1 MIGPLHWQADE
12 PPVRIHLLRLSGP
25 LLAAIVFVLLRH
37 LGPAPSA
44 MAGIVA
50 WMAVWWISEAVPLA
64 VTSLLPLVL
73 FPLLGIDTVP
83 GTAVNYG
90 KEIIFLFLGGFLL
103 ALAMERAHLHK
114 RIALWIVS
122 RVGGTGPRLIAG
134 MMIASALLS
143 MWMNST
149 SCVLVMLPIAL
160 SLLDGD
166 GDPALRKRLTVPLLL
181 AVSYGA
187 TIGGMATP
195 VGTPPNLV
203 LLEMWRNRWP
213 DRPPIGFGQWMSF
226 GVPLMI
232 VYLAIAWWLIT
243 RVIFKVPLTHLSS
256 PEEVSARVKG
266 LGRITTAERI
276 AALIFIG
283 TALLWITGDDIGFSG
298 TFTLN
303 GWRTTLGL
311 KGFTDGAVAILSA
324 LLLFLLPVGG
334 RVSAEPGV
342 TDIDDTEAG
351 SLKNTPNT
359 LLTWKFAEANVPWG
373 VLLLFGGGFAIASGI
388 EKSGLAAHMV
398 AGMENLK
405 DLPAWLLIGSVS
417 GLVCLLSELGSNT
430 AVASLALPIL
440 AQTAEAWGM
449 DPRALLVPATMA
461 ATLGFAL
468 PVASPM
474 QAIVFGT
481 GRIPVKAMVRA
492 GIWLDLIGIVLLT
505 LFFGWK

>member
-1 MIGPLHWQADE
+1 
-12 PPVRIHLLRLSGP
+12 
-25 LLAAIVFVLLRH
+25 
-37 LGPAPSA
+37 

-73 FPLLGIDTVP
+73 FPLLGIDTMA

-114 RIALWIVS
+114 RIALRIVS

-134 MMIASALLS
+134 IMLATALLS

-166 GDPALRKRLTVPLLL
+166 GDPAVRKELTVPLLL
-181 AVSYGA
+181 AVAYGA

-203 LLEMWRNRWP
+203 FLEMWRNRWP

-226 GVPLMI
+226 GVPLMV

-243 RVIFKVPLTHLSS
+243 RVVFKVPRTHLSS
-256 PEEVSARVKG
+256 PEEVRARVEA
-266 LGRITTAERI
+266 LGRISRAEAL
-276 AALIFIG
+276 AAIIFIG
-283 TALLWITGDDIGFSG
+283 TALLWITGDDIAFSN
-298 TFTLN
+298 TFTLR
-303 GWRTTLGL
+303 GWRSILGL

-324 LLLFLLPVGG
+324 LLLFILPVGG
-334 RVSAEPGV
+334 RAV
-342 TDIDDTEAG
+342 TSQDTGGPDIDDTEAG
-351 SLKNTPNT
+351 SLKNTPRT

-373 VLLLFGGGFAIASGI
+373 ILLLFGGGFALASGI
-388 EKSGLAAHMV
+388 EKSGLAAHLV

-405 DLPAWLLIGSVS
+405 HLPPWLLIAAVS
-417 GLVCLLSELGSNT
+417 GLVCALSELGSNT

-449 DPRALLVPATMA
+449 DPQALLVPATLA

-481 GRIPVKAMVRA
+481 GRIPVRDMVRA
-492 GIWLDLIGIVLLT
+492 GILLDLIGIVLLT
-505 LFFGWK
+505 LFFGWR

>member
-1 MIGPLHWQADE
+1 M
-12 PPVRIHLLRLSGP
+12 RTHLLRLGGP
-25 LLAAIVFVLLRH
+25 VLAAIVFLLLRH
-37 LGPAPSA
+37 IGPAPAA

-50 WMAVWWISEAVPLA
+50 WMALWWISEAVPLA

-73 FPLLGIDTVP
+73 FPLLGIETVA

-103 ALAMERAHLHK
+103 ALAMERARLHK
-114 RIALWIVS
+114 RIALRIVS

-134 MMIASALLS
+134 IMLATAMLS

-166 GDPALRKRLTVPLLL
+166 GDAALRKKLTVPLLM
-181 AVSYGA
+181 AVAYGA

-213 DRPPIGFGQWMSF
+213 DRPAIGFGQWMSF
-226 GVPLMI
+226 GVPLMV
-232 VYLAIAWWLIT
+232 VYLAFAWWLIT
-243 RVIFKVPLTHLSS
+243 RVAFKIPHTHLSS
-256 PEEVSARVKG
+256 PEEVRTRVKA
-266 LGRITTAERI
+266 LGPISPAERM

-283 TALLWITGDDIGFSG
+283 TALLWISGDDIEFSE

-303 GWRTTLGL
+303 GWRSTLGL

-334 RVSAEPGV
+334 RALTGPP
-342 TDIDDTEAG
+342 DIDDTEAIA
-351 SLKNTPNT
+351 SKPAPRT

-373 VLLLFGGGFAIASGI
+373 ILLLFGGGFAIASGI
-388 EKSGLAAHMV
+388 ERSGLAEHLV
-398 AGMENLK
+398 TGMQNLK
-405 DLPAWLLIGSVS
+405 DLPPWLLVAAVS
-417 GLVCLLSELGSNT
+417 ALVCALSELGSNT

-449 DPRALLVPATMA
+449 DPQALLVPATLA

-481 GRIPVKAMVRA
+481 GRIPVRAMVRIGVWMDLL
-492 GIWLDLIGIVLLT
+492 GIALLT
-505 LFFGWK
+505 ALFGW